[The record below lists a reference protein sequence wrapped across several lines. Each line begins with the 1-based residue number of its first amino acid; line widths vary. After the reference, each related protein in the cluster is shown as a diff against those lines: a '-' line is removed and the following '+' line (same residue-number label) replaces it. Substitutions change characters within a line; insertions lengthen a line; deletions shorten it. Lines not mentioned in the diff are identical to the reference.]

1 MQWLYVYYP
10 LSIESKVYACVRN
23 IGIEANVAI
32 YGYSSEFVYKL
43 VNHCIKDYQ
52 WVNLC
57 MYNVSPGYED
67 ILPMY
72 KNLMHALQ

>member
-43 VNHCIKDYQ
+43 VNSLH
-52 WVNLC
+52 
-57 MYNVSPGYED
+57 
-67 ILPMY
+67 
-72 KNLMHALQ
+72 

>member
-1 MQWLYVYYP
+1 MRLTVALGSCMQWLYVYYP

-43 VNHCIKDYQ
+43 VNSLH
-52 WVNLC
+52 
-57 MYNVSPGYED
+57 
-67 ILPMY
+67 
-72 KNLMHALQ
+72 